1 MCAGEQTAAT
11 LDAILATS
19 MPKVIGITTLGVRSM
34 KNFKFAY
41 ALVAALALS
50 TMVGCAMGPKQE
62 SAARYIDDTVITTGV
77 KTAILNEP
85 TLKVAE
91 INVETYDGVVQL
103 SGFVAQTNDI
113 VTANK
118 VTQGVKGVKSIRNSI
133 RLK

>member
-1 MCAGEQTAAT
+1 
-11 LDAILATS
+11 
-19 MPKVIGITTLGVRSM
+19 M

-62 SAARYIDDTVITTGV
+62 SATRYIDDTVITTGV

>member
-1 MCAGEQTAAT
+1 
-11 LDAILATS
+11 
-19 MPKVIGITTLGVRSM
+19 M
-34 KNFKFAY
+34 KNFKFAST
-41 ALVAALALS
+41 LVAVLALS
-50 TMVGCAMGPKQE
+50 TMAGCAMESKQE
-62 SAARYIDDTVITTGV
+62 SAARYVDDTVITTSV

-91 INVETYDGVVQL
+91 INVETYNGVVQL

-118 VTQGVKGVKSIRNSI
+118 VAQGVNGVKSIKNSI